1 MTAFLNSLHHLK
13 LDAEQITALESRTE
27 GWAAGVQLAALS
39 LQGHSAERAAQS
51 ISAFSGSHHYI
62 VDYLFD
68 EVLSR
73 QPDQVREFLLQ
84 TSILDRMCAPLC
96 DAILTGER

>member
-1 MTAFLNSLHHLK
+1 MTTFLNALHRLN
-13 LDAEQITALESRTE
+13 LPAEQIAALESRTE

-39 LQGHSAERAAQS
+39 LQGYSAERAAQF
-51 ISAFSGSHHYI
+51 ISDFSGSHHYI

-73 QPDQVREFLLQ
+73 QPDARARVPAAARPSS
-84 TSILDRMCAPLC
+84 TGCALRC
-96 DAILTGER
+96 AMRF